1 MTGRRGRYNRAA
13 MTADAPR
20 TLGPGAPL
28 VGEARVP
35 GSKSLAQRALLAAA
49 LARGRSRLVGLPGS
63 EDVRAALGAARAL
76 GAGVEEPAAGE
87 ALVTGRSPVDGPLAP
102 AEPVRCGESATLARL
117 VTAVLGLCGRPGAA
131 LRVEAAGSLL
141 RRGSEPLL
149 DALGGAGVRVT
160 RLGAECWPLELV
172 PARAPETVMLNGPV
186 SSQELSGLLL
196 ALAALEA
203 GPRGRSVLVLG
214 GLPSEPYARM
224 TAAVLER
231 FGARF
236 GAAGAEWR
244 VAGPL
249 EAPAEPVRIEPD
261 ASAAAVALA
270 AGCLSGGEVCVAGF
284 GEGSPQGDLAIV
296 GALSELGCEASLE
309 GGVLRAR
316 GFPTRAAELCCED
329 TPDLAPVLA
338 ALAGARALRA
348 EPGAAPVRLSGLGT
362 LNGKESRRVEVL
374 AGGLEA
380 LGLAVL
386 SDDDELSVG
395 PGSAPRS
402 GTPLVL
408 DPRGDHRMAFAFA
421 LLSLVRP
428 GLSVADPRC
437 VAKSWPSFW
446 EDLSALR

>member
-102 AEPVRCGESATLARL
+102 AEPVRCGESGGPPPRGGAGPRGGGRARG
-117 VTAVLGLCGRPGAA
+117 ARGGGGAGGRP
-131 LRVEAAGSLL
+131 

-172 PARAPETVMLNGPV
+172 PAPAPETVMLNGPV